1 MRRRL
6 PWILPALLLVVLAAG
21 YAAYWFYVAELVRQ
35 GIVDWI
41 EARRQEGYSVGTD
54 RIGVSGFPF
63 TIRARLD
70 GAVMAQDRAQPGWE
84 LRIPVLVGEALP
96 WSPDRWTLAG
106 ERGGRLHLDP
116 GPARPSATIEAAR
129 LGGRVAPTATGEAAA
144 GGTTV
149 EVTGDDVTVQAEQR
163 LRIARAAVSA
173 ALPAKARVGHL
184 EIWSRAALQ
193 LDQVTL
199 PTSAGPLGQTV
210 DQLALTAA
218 VKGSVPPGTLRD
230 ALARWRDDG
239 GTLELESFRLAWG
252 RLLAVANGTLALD
265 EQLQPIGSLSATIQG
280 QNEILD
286 SLAAAGTMKSGDAQL
301 AKIALGLLAKP
312 GSDGRP
318 QIAAPV
324 RIQNSEVYLG
334 PARIARLPRFTWE

>member
-6 PWILPALLLVVLAAG
+6 AWILPALVLVVLAAG
-21 YAAYWFYVAELVRQ
+21 YTLYWFHVAGLVRQ

-41 EARRQEGYSVGTD
+41 EARRQEGYSVGAD

-63 TIRARLD
+63 VVRARLD

-84 LRIPVLVGEALP
+84 LRLPALVGEAMP
-96 WSPDRWTLAG
+96 WSPNRWTLAG

-116 GPARPSATIEAAR
+116 GPARPSVTIEAAR
-129 LGGRVAPTATGEAAA
+129 LGGLVAPTPPGEAAG

-149 EVTGDDVTVQAEQR
+149 EVTAEDVTVQADQR

-173 ALPAKARVGHL
+173 ALPAKPRVGHL
-184 EIWSRAALQ
+184 ETWSRASLH

-199 PTSAGPLGQTV
+199 PMPVGPLGQSV

-218 VKGSVPPGTLRD
+218 VKGSLPRGALRD
-230 ALARWRDDG
+230 ALARWRDEG
-239 GTLELESFRLAWG
+239 GTIELESFRLAWG
-252 RLLAVANGTLALD
+252 KLLAVASGTLALD
-265 EQLQPIGSLSATIQG
+265 EQLQPIGSLSATVQG

-286 SLAAAGTMKSGDAQL
+286 ALAAGGTMKQGDAQL
-301 AKIALGLLAKP
+301 AKVALGFLAKP
-312 GSDGRP
+312 APDGRP
-318 QIAAPV
+318 QITAPV